1 MKRILYALPLCFATA
16 AHAQV
21 SQTFS
26 PFQTPT
32 AARLNVLDLA
42 KMNVSN
48 GAASNPILSGGSETL
63 TPPAGDNGAATA
75 NTAYVDRAVSNIG
88 LQTVYQ
94 STITVCASGCNYS
107 SVVDGFNA
115 ALNASHRLAT
125 HGVVMVQ
132 IADGTYRERGQVFT
146 NDPASSAVQIIGNL
160 ADKSRVQVNFTN
172 IAGTN
177 QSGFIAVGGGQIGLI
192 DGLTINGVG
201 AQATNTAMQTTW
213 KNQSFGAG
221 IIAQGGS
228 VINLGPHLDIEHFY
242 YGVEADDGGVVNAR
256 SGGVTAGDAGD
267 VAFMARGNG
276 VIVCPSCTANRAS
289 DMTDPNTARL
299 GFCFDAERGGALYI
313 DGSTCT
319 GAAVGGVYALTNGK
333 AWAHGVTV
341 SKPLLSS
348 AIGIYALS
356 GGAIEAQGS
365 TITGMGTGSNSH
377 DGGWVECNGCSITRS
392 SGDNVI
398 ADGGLFLA
406 SGAKNT
412 GAGAYGYHAIHQ
424 GTMRLYGAVSNT
436 GDNAAG
442 NFSAEPNGTQN
453 GVAFSASSI
462 FVRN

>member
-1 MKRILYALPLCFATA
+1 MNA
-16 AHAQV
+16 
-21 SQTFS
+21 
-26 PFQTPT
+26 
-32 AARLNVLDLA
+32 LDLA
-42 KMNVSN
+42 KMNVTN
-48 GAASNPILSGGSETL
+48 GMAVNPTLSGGHETL
-63 TPPAGDNGAATA
+63 TPPAGDNNPAIAS
-75 NTAYVDRAVSNIG
+75 TAYVDRAVNNIR

-94 STITVCASGCNYS
+94 RTITVCASGCNYA
-107 SVVDGFNA
+107 SVVEGFNA

-125 HGVVMVQ
+125 HGVVTVQ
-132 IADGTYRERGQVFT
+132 IADGTYRERDQVFT
-146 NDPASSAVQIIGNL
+146 NDPASSAVQILGNL
-160 ADKSRVQVNFTN
+160 ADKSKVQINFTN
-172 IAGTN
+172 IASTN

-213 KNQSFGAG
+213 KNQSYGAG

-228 VINLGPHLDIEHFY
+228 VINLGSHLDIEHFY
-242 YGVEADDGGVVNAR
+242 YGVEADDGGVINAR
-256 SGGVTAGDAGD
+256 LGGVAAGDAGD

-289 DMTDPNTARL
+289 DMTDPNTAKL

-319 GAAVGGVYALTNGK
+319 AAAVSGVYALTNGK
-333 AWAHGVTV
+333 AWAHSVTV
-341 SKPLLSS
+341 SKPLLAS
-348 AIGIYALS
+348 AMGIYALS

-365 TITGMGTGSNSH
+365 TITGMGTGINSH

-424 GTMRLYGAVSNT
+424 GTIRLYGAVSNT
-436 GDNAAG
+436 KGNAAG
-442 NFSAEPNGTQN
+442 NFSAEGAGTQN